1 MQQIQIIPAI
11 DIIDGKCVR
20 LSQGDYNQK
29 NIYRENPLE
38 MAKSFEA
45 AGFQK
50 LHLVDL
56 DGAKARQVVNLKVL
70 EKIAGQTR
78 LQIEFGGG
86 IKTDAD
92 LRKVFECGAAQA
104 IIGTVAV
111 KQPALFFSWLDCYG
125 SEKIILGADVK
136 GERLAINGWLETS
149 NVSIYD
155 FLESHRSGGLK
166 YVICTDVSKDGMLGG
181 TALGL
186 YERLIRKFPDLHII
200 ASGGVSSPQDIENL
214 ARIHCPSVV
223 VGKAI
228 YEGRLNLETLL
239 R

>member
-29 NIYRENPLE
+29 KIYRENPLE

-70 EKIAGQTR
+70 EKIASQTR

-92 LRKVFECGAAQA
+92 LQKVFECGAAQA

-111 KQPALFFSWLDCYG
+111 KQPALFFSWLDRYG

-136 GERLAINGWLETS
+136 GERLAINGWLETTK
-149 NVSIYD
+149 VSIYD
-155 FLESHRSGGLK
+155 FLENHRSRGLK

-228 YEGRLNLETLL
+228 YEGRLNLGTLL